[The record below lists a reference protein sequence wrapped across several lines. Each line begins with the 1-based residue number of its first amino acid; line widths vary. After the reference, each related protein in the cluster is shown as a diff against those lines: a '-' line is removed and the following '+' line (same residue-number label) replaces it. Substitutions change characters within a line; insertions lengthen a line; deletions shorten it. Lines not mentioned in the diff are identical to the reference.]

1 MKKLFKTVILMLLM
15 LSLSACG
22 KHNAEENGGDTPGD
36 GFKMTAKIEAIDEK
50 ITVDVI
56 EAEYTSGVHLVILS
70 DSTKILSENREK
82 IKKSDLKVGDTVE
95 ILYSGQVMLSYP
107 PQIVAA
113 SIRKL

>member
-22 KHNAEENGGDTPGD
+22 KRNAEENGGDTPGD

-56 EAEYTSGVHLVILS
+56 EAEYAEGVYLVITS
-70 DSTKILSENREK
+70 DATDFLDKNGKK
-82 IKKSDLKVGDTVE
+82 IKRNS
-95 ILYSGQVMLSYP
+95 
-107 PQIVAA
+107 
-113 SIRKL
+113 